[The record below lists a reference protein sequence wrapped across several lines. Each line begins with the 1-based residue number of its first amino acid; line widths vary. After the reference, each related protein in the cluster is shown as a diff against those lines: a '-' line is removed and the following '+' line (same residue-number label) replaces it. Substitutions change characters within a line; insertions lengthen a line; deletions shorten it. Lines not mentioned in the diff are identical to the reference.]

1 MTRPATGGG
10 RAEFG
15 CRLIG
20 IDTGA
25 ERVRQLEADQSL
37 AVAADFP

>member
-1 MTRPATGGG
+1 MTPSATDDGL
-10 RAEFG
+10 AEFG

-25 ERVRQLEADQSL
+25 ERMRQLGADQSL